1 MNNNIKLVGVPEPEA
16 PPQPTYPRTNLQFGP
31 IGGGFAIQI
40 LLADDIAITKA
51 FTAQA
56 EDDITDLLIKRRKEV
71 KQQLEMVRNI
81 ERSKNH

>member
-1 MNNNIKLVGVPEPEA
+1 MTDKLKLIGAEPEA
-16 PPQPTYPRTNLQFGP
+16 PPPPTYPRTNLQFGP
-31 IGGGFAIQI
+31 IGSGFAIQI

-81 ERSKNH
+81 ERSKAR